1 MMRLAI
7 PLLCVLLAG
16 CGPSKEE
23 QERAEAAKNL
33 QAAEEAYT
41 AAQKEYDRLAKDLGQ
56 AELAVPQEKDQAKQQ
71 ELKVRAV
78 EIEDQLKAQKEAVEQ
93 AINRRVK
100 AQDKV
105 NALAE

>member
-1 MMRLAI
+1 MRLAI

-23 QERAEAAKNL
+23 QERAAAAEKL
-33 QAAEEAYT
+33 QAAEQAYE
-41 AAQKEYDRLAKDLGQ
+41 AAQKDYTRIAEELHQ
-56 AELAVPQEKDQAKQQ
+56 AELAIPKEKDQAKQQ
-71 ELKVRAV
+71 ELKHKAV

-93 AINRRVK
+93 AINARVK
-100 AQDKV
+100 AQDRV